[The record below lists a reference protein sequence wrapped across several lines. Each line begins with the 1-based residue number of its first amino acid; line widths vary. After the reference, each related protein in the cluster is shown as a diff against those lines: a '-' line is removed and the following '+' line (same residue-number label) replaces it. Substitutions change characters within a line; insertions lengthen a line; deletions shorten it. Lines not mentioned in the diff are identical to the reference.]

1 MSDLNHHSDEPE
13 EQIDLEGDN
22 EEEDMIDDDERDQF
36 NDYDPQEDADPDEDD
51 EQGPESG
58 RDGDAEGD
66 EMGEEDKQGDLDV
79 GPEDEEERK
88 KWEELMALPPHGAEV
103 FIGGLPRET
112 TEDDLREL
120 CDSFG
125 EIFEVRLVKD
135 KETKENKGFAFV
147 TFKTKEA
154 AQSAIE
160 DVHEKEFKGRT
171 LRCSVSQVKHRLFVG
186 NVPKGLS
193 EEDLQKIFK
202 TNCPG
207 VDSIEFFKDQQDP
220 SRNRGFLFI
229 EFYNHACAEHSR
241 QKLSNSS
248 FKVEGSNLTVTWA
261 DPKSSSESAASQVKT
276 LYIKNL
282 PENVAKE
289 TLKEVFEKHG
299 EVTRVVLPPGKPG
312 QKRDFGFVHFAE
324 RSSALK
330 ACKGSEKYE
339 IDGQVLEV
347 CMAKP
352 QTDRSSHKGSPA
364 SNFPPYPSYSGYS
377 DPYGAYGGGRG
388 SGGYSQPMIYG
399 RGPMPSGMRMV
410 PMVLP
415 DGRLGYVLQQPGGH
429 HGGPPPRRGGR
440 GGPSDGGGRG
450 GGRRYRPY

>member
-1 MSDLNHHSDEPE
+1 MSDRNRYSDEPE

-22 EEEDMIDDDERDQF
+22 EEEDLIEDDERDQ
-36 NDYDPQEDADPDEDD
+36 NEYDPQEEPEEED
-51 EQGPESG
+51 EQGPDSG
-58 RDGDAEGD
+58 QDGDGGGDEMAEDKEGD
-66 EMGEEDKQGDLDV
+66 EQV

-88 KWEELMALPPHGAEV
+88 KWEEVLALPPHGAEV
-103 FIGGLPRET
+103 FIGGLPREV
-112 TEDDLREL
+112 TEEDLREL
-120 CDSFG
+120 CDRFG

-135 KETKENKGFAFV
+135 KETKESKGFAFV
-147 TFKTKEA
+147 TFTTKEA

-160 DVHEKEFKGRT
+160 EVNEKEFKGRT

-193 EEDLQKIFK
+193 EEDLRKIFNA
-202 TNCPG
+202 NCPG
-207 VDSIEFFKDQQDP
+207 VENIEFFKDQQDP
-220 SRNRGFLFI
+220 TRNRGFLFI

-248 FKVEGSNLTVTWA
+248 FKVEGSNLTITWA
-261 DPKSSSESAASQVKT
+261 DPKSSSDSAASQVKT

-282 PENVAKE
+282 PENTDKDK
-289 TLKEVFEKHG
+289 LKEMFEKHG
-299 EVTRVVLPPGKPG
+299 EVTKVVLPPGKPG

-352 QTDRSSHKGSPA
+352 QADKSSHRGS
-364 SNFPPYPSYSGYS
+364 SSYPHSSFGGYGG
-377 DPYGAYGGGRG
+377 DPYGAYGGGPRG

-399 RGPMPSGMRMV
+399 RGPMPSGMQMV

-415 DGRLGYVLQQPGGH
+415 DGRLGYVLQQPGGL
-429 HGGPPPRRGGR
+429 GGPPPRRGGR
-440 GGPSDGGGRG
+440 GGDHGGRG